1 MVSTLLKTN
10 KHIQIRTHI
19 IKWFSLLLLWKITL
33 SKVTFSIQNMYNEN
47 TSALNIHWTLACKC
61 IIYCYHA
68 ELIKQTTSKS
78 IVWFLLFYPPH
89 MPYSA
94 RSAGDVHMPIYLH
107 LSSAR
112 FLLHTMIMMM
122 QTIST
127 IKIAPTT
134 IAIIMM
140 RCSLSSFPHQPISA
154 VRKEWWSFVKY
165 YITVNNIFNNS
176 LVEREVVHAGT
187 FPFQLQKF

>member
-1 MVSTLLKTN
+1 MVFTIKYYYEKLL
-10 KHIQIRTHI
+10 HQ
-19 IKWFSLLLLWKITL
+19 
-33 SKVTFSIQNMYNEN
+33 VTYSIQNMYNEK

-61 IIYCYHA
+61 IVYSYHA
-68 ELIKQTTSKS
+68 ELIITSKS

-127 IKIAPTT
+127 IKIAPTM

-140 RCSLSSFPHQPISA
+140 RCSLSSFPHQRGST

-165 YITVNNIFNNS
+165 YITVNNILNNN
-176 LVEREVVHAGT
+176 LVETEVVHAGT
-187 FPFQLQKF
+187 FPFQLQTF